1 MDFRFSCSVT
11 KTQCAKW
18 TELGYICYHVSLI
31 LFSVYS
37 VVFADFF
44 VMNLILWGEGSS
56 AAMPFGTL
64 VAILALWFCI
74 SVPLTFIGAY
84 FGFKK
89 SVSKT
94 KCCLSHKLLCV
105 ICDPRHPLLFFF
117 LFSKAI
123 EHPVRTNQIPRQI
136 PDQSFYTKP
145 FPGIVMGG
153 ILPFG
158 CIFIQLFFILNSIWW
173 A

>member
-1 MDFRFSCSVT
+1 MEDQRVADGLPLSWVRLAQTNPADMSFP
-11 KTQCAKW
+11 
-18 TELGYICYHVSLI
+18 SLTSS
-31 LFSVYS
+31 LSALR

-74 SVPLTFIGAY
+74 SVPLTFLGAY

-89 SVSKT
+89 VVRKPQHAAVV
-94 KCCLSHKLLCV
+94 LFL
-105 ICDPRHPLLFFF
+105 PLRWHNENVCS
-117 LFSKAI
+117 LFSLFKGI

-136 PDQSFYTKP
+136 PEQSFYTKP
-145 FPGIVMGG
+145 FPGIIMGG

-158 CIFIQLFFILNSIWW
+158 CIFIQLFFILNSIW
-173 A
+173 